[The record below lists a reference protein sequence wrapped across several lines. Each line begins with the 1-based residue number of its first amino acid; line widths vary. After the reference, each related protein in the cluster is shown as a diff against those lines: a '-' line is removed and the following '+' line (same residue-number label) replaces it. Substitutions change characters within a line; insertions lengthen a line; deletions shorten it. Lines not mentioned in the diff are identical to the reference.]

1 MRRPP
6 RRHSIAASSV
16 AVALVVGAC
25 RLAPPA
31 MPGKDLSAHAEEEA
45 TGRAIRAAEAEA
57 GEAVRKAREA
67 EDAAA
72 AALRAAEGK
81 ADADAVAQQR
91 DGERYAQAI
100 AEARAGASGCTLEV
114 ERLIALRRQLAEYVS
129 EPARDAAIAGL
140 EPCRKAALKLRRK
153 HHETALRDLPRKAA
167 QDAVAAALRDE
178 GLADPWVPVQSGAL
192 ATPGRKDSSTAADE
206 AALAKLRGDATAAA
220 QAVDAAEA
228 DLERAKLGVAASD
241 ARLVQLDE
249 ADKAREEAWR
259 GELRQSS
266 GRYFAVAGAAGVAA
280 LVGLGV
286 GFFYIGRGEAIESG
300 KRMFPTRAERDEAA
314 AHAKTGSLIGF
325 VVALPFAVVG
335 IVAAHYGLR
344 RQAAATRIAA
354 TGNGLL
360 IRF

>member
-1 MRRPP
+1 MALAL
-6 RRHSIAASSV
+6 AA
-16 AVALVVGAC
+16 GAC

-31 MPGKDLSAHAEEEA
+31 MPGKDLQAHAEEEA
-45 TGRAIRAAEAEA
+45 TGRAMRAAEAEA

-72 AALRAAEGK
+72 AGLRAAESG
-81 ADADAVAQQR
+81 ADADAGARQR

-100 AEARAGASGCTLEV
+100 AEARAGAPGCTLEV

-153 HHETALRDLPRKAA
+153 HHEAALRDLPRGAA
-167 QDAVAAALRDE
+167 RDAVAAALRDD

-192 ATPGRKDSSTAADE
+192 PTPGRKTSSADADE
-206 AALAKLRGDATAAA
+206 AALAKLRGEATAAA

-228 DLERAKLGVAASD
+228 DLARARQGVAASE

-249 ADKAREEAWR
+249 ADRAREQAWR
-259 GELRQSS
+259 GEMQRSAN
-266 GRYFAVAGAAGVAA
+266 RYLAVAGAAGVAA

-286 GFFYIGRGEAIESG
+286 GFFFIARGDAIESG
-300 KRMFPTRAERDEAA
+300 KKSFSTRAERDEAA
-314 AHAKTGSLIGF
+314 RHARTSSLIGF
-325 VVALPFAVVG
+325 VVALPFAVIGV
-335 IVAAHYGLR
+335 VAAHYGLR
-344 RQAAATRIAA
+344 RQALGKQRIAA
-354 TGNGLL
+354 GPGGLM

>member
-1 MRRPP
+1 MPP
-6 RRHSIAASSV
+6 RRHSILASSV
-16 AVALVVGAC
+16 ALALVAGAC

-72 AALRAAEGK
+72 AALRAAESR
-81 ADADAVAQQR
+81 ADADAMSRQR

-114 ERLIALRRQLAEYVS
+114 ERLIALRRELAEYAS
-129 EPARDAAIAGL
+129 EPERDAAIAGL

-153 HHETALRDLPRKAA
+153 HHEKALGDLPRGAA
-167 QDAVAAALRDE
+167 QDAVAAALRED

-192 ATPGRKDSSTAADE
+192 PTPDRKASSKEADE

-220 QAVDAAEA
+220 QAVEAAEA

-249 ADKAREEAWR
+249 ADKARQEAWR
-259 GELRQSS
+259 GEMRQSG
-266 GRYFAVAGAAGVAA
+266 GRYLAVAGAAGVGV

-286 GFFYIGRGEAIESG
+286 GFFYMARGEAIEAG
-300 KRMFPTRAERDEAA
+300 KRTFPTRAERDEAA
-314 AHAKTGSLIGF
+314 RHARTSSLVGF
-325 VVALPFAVVG
+325 VVALPFAVLG

-344 RQAAATRIAA
+344 RHAAATRIAA
-354 TGNGLL
+354 TGDGLM